1 MRSDDERST
10 AAREDGHGVELA
22 SMHEEG
28 DEDDLSQ
35 IFLTKGYGAWAVS
48 GVGLD
53 HGLLLGWC

>member
-1 MRSDDERST
+1 MRLVMRSGEEKST

-35 IFLTKGYGAWAVS
+35 IF
-48 GVGLD
+48 
-53 HGLLLGWC
+53 